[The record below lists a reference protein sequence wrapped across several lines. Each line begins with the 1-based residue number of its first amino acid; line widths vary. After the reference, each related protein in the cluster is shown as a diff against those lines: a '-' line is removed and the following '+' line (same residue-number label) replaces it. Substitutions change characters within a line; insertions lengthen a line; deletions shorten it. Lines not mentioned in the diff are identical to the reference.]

1 MVIFTIVLAS
11 FVVALVLVA
20 STRLPAVAIAGALPV
35 AAAACAYLAIVLSPS
50 TGSTA
55 PVAVPLV
62 ILFVAFGS
70 VSGAVMGAHRRS
82 ARAIRCLGRR
92 GER

>member
-1 MVIFTIVLAS
+1 MVIFIIVLAS

-20 STRLPAVAIAGALPV
+20 STRLP
-35 AAAACAYLAIVLSPS
+35 AACAYLAIVLSPS

-62 ILFVAFGS
+62 MLFVAFGS
-70 VSGAVMGAHRRS
+70 VPGAVVGAHRRS

-92 GER
+92 GES